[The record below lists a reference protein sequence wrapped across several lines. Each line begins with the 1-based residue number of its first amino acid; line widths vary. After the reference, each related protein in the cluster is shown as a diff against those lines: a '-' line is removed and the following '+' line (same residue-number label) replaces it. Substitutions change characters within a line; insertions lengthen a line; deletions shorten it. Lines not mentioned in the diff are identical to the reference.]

1 LPTAAF
7 KPDQIEETKYENWRN
22 ELEHQNPTNQIEET
36 KYENWRNE
44 LEHQNPTN
52 QIETKYENW
61 RNELEHQNPTHRQE
75 YLNLLEV
82 LIKLPCIQGSS
93 QGLAAELHC

>member
-7 KPDQIEETKYENWRN
+7 KPD
-22 ELEHQNPTNQIEET
+22 QIEET

-75 YLNLLEV
+75 YLNLLEA